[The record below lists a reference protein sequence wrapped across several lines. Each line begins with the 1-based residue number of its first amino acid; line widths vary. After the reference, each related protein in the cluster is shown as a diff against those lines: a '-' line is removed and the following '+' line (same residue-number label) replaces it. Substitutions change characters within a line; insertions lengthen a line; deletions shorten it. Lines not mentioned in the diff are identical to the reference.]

1 VKPGAIRQVLG
12 LIPARYAS
20 TRFPGKPLHLIA
32 GKPLLQHVVEQCQ
45 KAKSLS
51 EVIVATDDTR
61 IWEVAQQF
69 CRVEM
74 TSPDHPSGTD
84 RIAEVVARSACD
96 AAVNI
101 QGDEPLIDP
110 QVIDAVAG
118 ALADAPMSTAATR
131 LRAAAEFDN
140 PNVVKVVVN
149 PAGRA
154 LYFSRR
160 TIPFV
165 RDAASGSVEE
175 QLAAFPFLKHLGI
188 YGYRRETL
196 LRLVQFPV
204 SPLEAA
210 EKLEQ
215 LRALENGIDI
225 AVVQV
230 NYESAGVDVPADVAR
245 VERLLTIERIGR
257 H

>member
-1 VKPGAIRQVLG
+1 MRILG

-32 GKPLLQHVVEQCQ
+32 GKPLLQHVVERCQ

-84 RIAEVVARSACD
+84 RIAEVVARCACD

-118 ALADAPMSTAATR
+118 ALTGAPMSTAAAR
-131 LRAAAEFDN
+131 LRDTAEFDN

-165 RDAASGSVEE
+165 RDAASRSIEE

-196 LRLVQFPV
+196 LRLVKFPV

-215 LRALENGIDI
+215 LRALENGIEI

-230 NYESAGVDVPADVAR
+230 NYESVGVDVPEDVER
-245 VERLLTIERIGR
+245 VELLLKHNGGPRGR
-257 H
+257 